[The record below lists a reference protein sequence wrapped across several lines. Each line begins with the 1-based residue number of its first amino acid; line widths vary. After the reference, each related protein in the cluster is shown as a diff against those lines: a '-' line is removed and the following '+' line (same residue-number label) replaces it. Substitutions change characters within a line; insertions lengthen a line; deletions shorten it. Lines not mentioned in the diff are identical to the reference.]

1 MLLLMSFSES
11 TVSLMVRNLFFGG
24 SKITV
29 FLMQLEGGIYIS
41 NEAASNQLQ
50 SSNNAGMLLPQSN
63 MRAFLLWTFVS

>member
-1 MLLLMSFSES
+1 
-11 TVSLMVRNLFFGG
+11 
-24 SKITV
+24 
-29 FLMQLEGGIYIS
+29 MQLEGGIYIS